1 MTETNTDEERTAT
14 GLKLLVLSD
23 LHLEGGVRYDIPPG
37 VQFDVAILA
46 GDIHTPGTEAV
57 HWARTSPVVKD
68 RPVLLVAGN
77 HELYGAPD
85 AEGEMGKMI
94 QAAVNSRVHV
104 LNRMSVILQGVRFIG
119 CTLWTDFQLP
129 VDIDGRRQT
138 NIERALHTANAL
150 MADYQVIR
158 VRSPADAQTRTRQVS
173 RLFRAEDA
181 LALHWVDRDWLL
193 REMRTPFDGPTV
205 VITHHAPAAG
215 SLAAQ
220 YAGDRLSPAFVSDL
234 PQEFFDVPSL
244 WIHGHTHRSA
254 DYLARG
260 CRIVSNPRGYR
271 IRGVGFENA
280 SFDPGFVLEVGRAS
294 YECCSLGA
302 NMKDQNQRAM
312 ALILQGTRWLAADEL
327 SSARPGNEA
336 PGVDLLDQWL
346 AAGLIYTIEVDGMPR
361 VPLYALN
368 ANGEPVA
375 GLKPVLQTLTGLGG
389 VQLAAFFESP
399 STWLD
404 GRRPR
409 EVLPNNPAAVL
420 YAAQNRMSGAL
431 HG

>member
-1 MTETNTDEERTAT
+1 MTDASPDDELAAA

-23 LHLEGGVRYDIPPG
+23 LHLEGGVPYDVPTG
-37 VQFDVAILA
+37 ARFDVAVLA
-46 GDIHTPGTEAV
+46 GDIHSPGTEAV
-57 HWARTSPVVKD
+57 HWAMTSPALRD
-68 RPVLLVAGN
+68 RPVVLVAGN
-77 HELYGAPD
+77 HELYRAPD
-85 AEGEMGKMI
+85 AIGEVGKMFH
-94 QAAVNSRVHV
+94 AAVNSHVHV
-104 LNRMSVILQGVRFIG
+104 LNRTSVVLHGVRFIG
-119 CTLWTDFQLP
+119 CTLWTDCQLP
-129 VDIDGRRQT
+129 VDVDGRRQT
-138 NIERALHTANAL
+138 NIERALHTANVL

-158 VRSPADAQTRTRQVS
+158 VRSPAVSPTRTRQVT

-215 SLAAQ
+215 SLAAR

-234 PQEFFDVPSL
+234 PREFFDVPCL
-244 WIHGHTHRSA
+244 WIHGHTHHSA
-254 DYLARG
+254 DYLARR

-280 SFDPGFVLEVGRAS
+280 SFDPGLVLEVGPAS
-294 YECCSLGA
+294 HECCSLDA
-302 NMKDQNQRAM
+302 ITKDHNQRAM

-327 SSARPGNEA
+327 SPLRPGNKT
-336 PGVDLLDQWL
+336 PGVDLLNQWL
-346 AAGLIYTIEVDGMPR
+346 AAGLVYTIEVDGMPK
-361 VPLYALN
+361 VPLYALDG
-368 ANGEPVA
+368 NGEPAA
-375 GLKPVLQTLTGLGG
+375 GLKPVLQILAGLGG

-409 EVLPNNPAAVL
+409 EVLHSDPAAVM